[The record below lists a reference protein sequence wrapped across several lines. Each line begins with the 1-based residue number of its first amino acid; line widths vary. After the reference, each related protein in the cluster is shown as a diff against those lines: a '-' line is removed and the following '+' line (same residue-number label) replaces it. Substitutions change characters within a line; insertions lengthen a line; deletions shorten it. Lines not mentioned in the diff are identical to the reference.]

1 MIFRPYHDDRKNLR
15 NPTGDFNLSHHRFMS
30 SKSRNPKP
38 PAAHTILTAEDQA
51 LFHEAWRLSRKHHG
65 QTLDMYLPG
74 MIRYGNARGRYPAV
88 SITGSRCRLMCDHC
102 KGLLLSPMVKA
113 ENPEE
118 LVKRC
123 SAFSKNGAHG
133 VLLTGGSDLQGQ
145 LPWKHYLPAIERIIG
160 ETDLFLSA
168 HTGFP
173 DYRTCRRLK
182 AAGVKQGL
190 IDIMGDAETA
200 TSIYHLNGLAPVLEA
215 LAAIKE
221 SGLQLAPHIVAG
233 LFHGKIK
240 AEMNALEMI
249 RSHTPHVLVI
259 VALTPLKGTPMA
271 DASPPSPLEVARL
284 VAQARLLMP
293 EVSISL
299 GCERPRD
306 KQGWEM
312 ERLAIQAGVNRMAV
326 WSDQAVHKARR
337 LGLTVR
343 FQYTCCSLDFQKE
356 YASPEQSLDF

>member
-1 MIFRPYHDDRKNLR
+1 
-15 NPTGDFNLSHHRFMS
+15 MS
-30 SKSRNPKP
+30 RKSRNTGMPEAP
-38 PAAHTILTAEDQA
+38 SLLTAQDQE
-51 LFHEAWRLSRKHHG
+51 LFDEAWRLSREHHG
-65 QTLDMYLPG
+65 NTLDLYLPG
-74 MIRYGNARGRYPAV
+74 MIRYGNMRGRYPGV
-88 SITGSRCRLMCDHC
+88 SITGSRCQLLCDHC
-102 KGLLLSPMVKA
+102 RGLLLTPMIKTTD
-113 ENPEE
+113 PDH
-118 LVKRC
+118 LVRQC
-123 SAFSKNGAHG
+123 RAFSKNGNHG
-133 VLLTGGSDLQGQ
+133 VLLTGGSDAHGQ
-145 LPWKHYLPAIERIIG
+145 LPWRRYLPAIRRIST

-173 DYRTCRRLK
+173 GYRTCRDLK
-182 AAGVKQGL
+182 KAGVKQGL
-190 IDIMGDAETA
+190 IDVMGDAETA
-200 TSIYHLNGLAPVLEA
+200 TSIYHLSGLAPVLEA
-215 LAAIKE
+215 LSAIKE

-240 AEMNALEMI
+240 AEMNALEII

-271 DASPPSPLEVARL
+271 GASPPSPLEIARL

-293 EVSISL
+293 EVPISL

-326 WSDQAVHKARR
+326 WSDQAVHEARR

-343 FQYTCCSLDFQKE
+343 FQHTCCSLDFQKE
-356 YASPEQSLDF
+356 YASPGLSLDF